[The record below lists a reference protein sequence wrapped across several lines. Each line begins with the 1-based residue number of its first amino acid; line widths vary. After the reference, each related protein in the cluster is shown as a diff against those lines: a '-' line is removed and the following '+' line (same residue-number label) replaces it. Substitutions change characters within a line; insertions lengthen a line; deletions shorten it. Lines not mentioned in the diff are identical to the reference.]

1 MKGLGS
7 GIVTF
12 SISAFGIVVQMK
24 GLGSGIVTFSIS
36 AYGVVVQMKE
46 LGSGIDSSS
55 QVSQSAMTVGAAE
68 Q

>member
-1 MKGLGS
+1 
-7 GIVTF
+7 
-12 SISAFGIVVQMK
+12 MK

-36 AYGVVVQMKE
+36 AYGIVVQMKG